1 MCKDT
6 NTGTDDTKNKG
17 DDSMNTIAKRIA
29 KRPCTIL
36 ESIKQSFKE
45 IKLYEAGKIKLK
57 NIDEAFK
64 EWEDLAKKTE
74 KNEKR
79 KSK

>member
-6 NTGTDDTKNKG
+6 NTGTNDNKDKG
-17 DDSMNTIAKRIA
+17 DDSMNTIVK
-29 KRPCTIL
+29 KPCTIL